1 MNASDDGRPPG
12 DVGPEGSKGDRG
24 VPHGHGEGPPGGGEE
39 ARRREEEAEER
50 LREIG
55 SFTDSMAAF
64 AGPDDEAGHTRA
76 DAGRR
81 GRRRDERARRDDYY
95 PPAHHDDPSYDGGG
109 TSLLRWALRVL
120 IPLVFLGVVVALVLV
135 VVGSGILGGG
145 DAAVSPSPSASPSGP
160 AVVGER
166 TYKVKKGDTLS
177 QISERFGVAVDQILE
192 ANPKLN
198 LNNLSVG
205 TKIKIPAPE

>member
-12 DVGPEGSKGDRG
+12 DAGPQGPPADRG
-24 VPHGHGEGPPGGGEE
+24 APHGHGEGPAGGGEE
-39 ARRREEEAEER
+39 ARRRQEEAEER

-64 AGPDDEAGHTRA
+64 AGPDDEAGHARGST
-76 DAGRR
+76 GRR
-81 GRRRDERARRDDYY
+81 GRRRNERARGDEYY
-95 PPAHHDDPSYDGGG
+95 PPAHYDDPPHDGGG
-109 TSLLRWALRVL
+109 TSPLRRALRVL
-120 IPLVFLGVVVALVLV
+120 VPLVFLGVVVALVLV
-135 VVGSGILGGG
+135 VVGSGILGGDD
-145 DAAVSPSPSASPSGP
+145 DAISPSPSASPSGP

-177 QISERFGVAVDQILE
+177 QISERFGVSVDQILE

>member
-1 MNASDDGRPPG
+1 MNASDGGRPPG
-12 DVGPEGSKGDRG
+12 DLGPERRAADGAA
-24 VPHGHGEGPPGGGEE
+24 PHGHGEGSAGGDEE
-39 ARRREEEAEER
+39 ARRREEEAEAR

-64 AGPDDEAGHTRA
+64 AGPDDEAGHARG
-76 DAGRR
+76 DARGR
-81 GRRRDERARRDDYY
+81 GRRRNERARRDEYY
-95 PPAHHDDPSYDGGG
+95 PPAHYDDSSYDGGG
-109 TSLLRWALRVL
+109 TSMLRWALRILV
-120 IPLVFLGVVVALVLV
+120 PLVFLGVVVALVLV
-135 VVGSGILGGG
+135 VVGSGILGG

-177 QISERFGVAVDQILE
+177 QISERFGVSVDQILE

-205 TKIKIPAPE
+205 TKITIPAPE